1 MISHS
6 NLNNLKTVFY
16 NNTSIKT
23 EVGCTIEYNMNSLLD
38 NIRVTYDSALETYY
52 LQLNGKI
59 NIFKKLFPID
69 SIIKPFRSLYGGNKY
84 LIWTSPAT
92 ETVTGSFFSPRRI
105 TYPRTSADQNDGR
118 ESPKE
123 SIYPRVYYPGVDAT
137 YKYWVSPVGEDAR
150 LTVLYSIQSAGIK
163 EASSSGTIITYKTS
177 EPHGFVSGQS
187 VTISGLSVGAFN
199 ISGTIKSVKS
209 ATSFTIQNSATGAWA
224 QNQSGT
230 ATLSTATKPAVS
242 NKIIARFEKTH
253 ALPSSCSFTI
263 TYSDNTTAS
272 VSGQSVPA
280 SGELV
285 LYWNG
290 TAWSQTAPSIIQEP
304 KLIKSIYLNAVNSTS
319 GKAIGVIEVSAR
331 WIKDI
336 SSDIVAIDIQK
347 EASSSSEDILPV
359 GTITANNVQIEL
371 IKYNESSRQYLDYN
385 RASTSW
391 DTSKIYLVKNAE
403 VIPYVRVYHSAGI
416 SGTAPNQYD
425 DIRQGVFYIDTFDIQ
440 EFGEVSVNALDSA
453 KYLMETIAP
462 EILCESYPVT
472 AIIRYLLDSVG
483 FTNYEITVNINDASI
498 PQINYWWTDGVKTV
512 WECLQELCKDTQM
525 NAFIDE
531 NNILQFYSRDY
542 IYNKVNIDWEFYQS
556 AEGDKLPN
564 IMMFAKNEI
573 PGANYVKI
581 LWQSQLTSDYLG
593 NSSDLWV
600 DETSYLSAGGLRQT
614 IEANTSPENTVL
626 AIDIETLDKYSP
638 TAVLYNFQG
647 YVLIDSEIIEY
658 DAIEYQYVPHNSS
671 TAQKVWITSA
681 SDVNKYRFLSK
692 PGYAD
697 EKKPYETAYFRPT
710 GLYRVKT
717 RGAFGTTASSHK
729 ASALA
734 SLSNWSQQEVF
745 WQ

>member
-84 LIWTSPAT
+84 LIWTNSAT
-92 ETVTGSFFSPRRI
+92 ET
-105 TYPRTSADQNDGR
+105 ADQNDGR

-253 ALPSSCSFTI
+253 ALPSSC
-263 TYSDNTTAS
+263 
-272 VSGQSVPA
+272 
-280 SGELV
+280 
-285 LYWNG
+285 
-290 TAWSQTAPSIIQEP
+290 

-359 GTITANNVQIEL
+359 GTITANNVQLEL